1 MTSPECRPALLQ
13 QITRLQSVSHTER
26 MQDKHTRLT
35 HSAGRTTRA
44 HEYLRKVNAQHL
56 RNTCKCT
63 QSRRVSVAR
72 YVFHQ
77 LKSVT
82 LSCDLNIYEL
92 FPGRCCVTPK
102 LFILV
107 SVGPTFGMM
116 IEYENGC
123 TFCCVKDNW
132 WENVCLSPVC
142 PAHLW
147 FPHLISFASQS
158 VLHL

>member
-1 MTSPECRPALLQ
+1 MHVAEGTLTYRGTEKGIRKKAWRPRGVDPHAYNKLQ
-13 QITRLQSVSHTER
+13 DCSQSRTQKRITER
-26 MQDKHTRLT
+26 MQDKYTRLT
-35 HSAGRTTRA
+35 HSAGRTK
-44 HEYLRKVNAQHL
+44 HEFHRKVNAKLL

-72 YVFHQ
+72 YVFYQ

-92 FPGRCCVTPK
+92 FPGRCCITPK

-123 TFCCVKDNW
+123 TFCC
-132 WENVCLSPVC
+132 EG
-142 PAHLW
+142 
-147 FPHLISFASQS
+147 
-158 VLHL
+158 